1 MNIGQYNISV
11 SRRYRQKP
19 DETVMFGRHTLFRH
33 CINYNNTI
41 YAGDYM
47 QQFIVE
53 VMNSFGYIGI
63 FVLILV
69 ENLFPPIP
77 SEVILTFGG
86 FMTTY
91 TAMNVPGVIAAS
103 TAGSVFGAVILYYA
117 GRLIPKDMLK
127 NMLEGKIGKRL
138 HFEQE
143 DVQDAEG
150 WFDTKGKSTV
160 FFCRCVPIIRSLI
173 SIPAGMAG
181 MKMAPFLILTFAGS
195 LVWNTVLVT
204 AGAVA
209 GASWGKI
216 LGVLDTYSNIT
227 VIVVGIAALIGS
239 TIYFG
244 RRKGEEQ

>member
-1 MNIGQYNISV
+1 
-11 SRRYRQKP
+11 
-19 DETVMFGRHTLFRH
+19 
-33 CINYNNTI
+33 
-41 YAGDYM
+41 M
-47 QQFIVE
+47 QQLIVE

-103 TAGSVFGAVILYYA
+103 TLGSVLGAIILYYV

-127 NMLEGKIGKRL
+127 NMLEGKIGKSL
-138 HFEQE
+138 HFEKD

-173 SIPAGMAG
+173 SIPAGMAR
-181 MKMAPFLILTFAGS
+181 MKMVPFLILTFAGS
-195 LVWNTVLVT
+195 LVWNTVLVA
-204 AGAVA
+204 AGAAA

-216 LGVLDTYSNIT
+216 LEILDTYSNVT
-227 VIVVGIAALIGS
+227 IVAVGIAALIGS

-244 RRKGEEQ
+244 RQKREE